1 MAVWISA
8 SGVVELLT
16 HLKHMPVH
24 QSTRGSGAASKLM
37 DFKESRAIGV
47 QSPWDPWSPCP
58 PPPQKTKKKAS
69 HSPHLLTHGVYF
81 LFSGR
86 SKESKTPRTLKSLP
100 PPKKKRPPTPT
111 PPHTHGKTSLEINR
125 TLLRFMRD
133 LLNSNLTWPQG
144 GPMPDPFASPDPPPV
159 LWVMHP
165 WGSCGLRGIHTSR
178 GSPKAP
184 WMDPQGSLGVLRDLR
199 RLWRPREAKKTKM
212 LVFPKKA
219 RFPKKTQNLSTNQ

>member
-1 MAVWISA
+1 MFYQGHQPRQLCFIKAINLGNQKSPPWGLSRPMSA
-8 SGVVELLT
+8 LCWPYVGLCWPMTALCR
-16 HLKHMPVH
+16 PVLGFT
-24 QSTRGSGAASKLM
+24 QDSK
-37 DFKESRAIGV
+37 DFEVLAP
-47 QSPWDPWSPCP
+47 SP
-58 PPPQKTKKKAS
+58 
-69 HSPHLLTHGVYF
+69 
-81 LFSGR
+81 
-86 SKESKTPRTLKSLP
+86 PRK
-100 PPKKKRPPTPT
+100 KKKRPPTPT
-111 PPHTHGKTSLEINR
+111 PPHTHGNTSSEINQ

-199 RLWRPREAKKTKM
+199 RLWRPREAKKARKR
-212 LVFPKKA
+212 VFP
-219 RFPKKTQNLSTNQ
+219 